1 MVRKEEHATV
11 WQNSADTTQPIKS
24 EKFQN
29 EYQLGGRY
37 ISPFLK
43 RIFKKKKYLFYLVLT
58 VFEKWDEDLVLES
71 GSLWSCLGQAQDPHS
86 LRNGAA
92 P

>member
-43 RIFKKKKYLFYLVLT
+43 MIFF
-58 VFEKWDEDLVLES
+58 F
-71 GSLWSCLGQAQDPHS
+71 
-86 LRNGAA
+86 
-92 P
+92 